1 MPIWLRRLTY
11 NLLVDFR
18 KQQSEANAASNQ
30 QEGHGQIDFA
40 KLDEAKRLMSQN
52 AGYTTKAS
60 KK

>member
-11 NLLVDFR
+11 NLLVEFR
-18 KQQSEANAASNQ
+18 QKESEANTANNQ
-30 QEGHGQIDFA
+30 QEGHSQIDFG
-40 KLDEAKRLMSQN
+40 KLDEAKRLMSEN